1 MIACKLMTPLE
12 YTLFII
18 NMIFF
23 LDYYLEVELIREL
36 GDTDRQN
43 VLLIMSVID

>member
-1 MIACKLMTPLE
+1 MTPLE